1 METKIVLYDH
11 QRLYLDCM
19 TYFLN
24 HNNLTKKIKVEVF
37 NNFEDI
43 EGSIINNNTLLIIN
57 SIGVSCTEVNTQIE
71 KFLQLNPASKIIIH
85 STNTEVRNIK
95 KFFDKGVKGYLGNN
109 TDGAEFSEAIKQ
121 VMDGN
126 IFVNYDVKNELLNS
140 ICGVEN
146 ENEKKSGVFEDIT
159 AREKDVLLLICDG
172 LRSREIAEKLFIS
185 SHTVD
190 SHRRNMMLKFNVNS
204 SAKLV
209 KFALENK
216 LIVY

>member
-24 HNNLTKKIKVEVF
+24 HNSVTKKLKIEIF
-37 NNFEDI
+37 NSFEDI
-43 EGSIINNNTLLIIN
+43 EKSILTDNTLLIIN
-57 SIGVSCTEVNTQIE
+57 STGLSCIDVNAQIE
-71 KFLQLNPASKIIIH
+71 NFLKLNPSLKIIIH

-95 KFFDKGVKGYLGNN
+95 KFFDKGVRGYLGSN
-109 TDGAEFSEAIKQ
+109 TDSSEFSEAIKQ
-121 VMDGN
+121 VIDGKV
-126 IFVNYDVKNELLNS
+126 FVNYDVKNELLNS

-146 ENEKKSGVFEDIT
+146 ESDKKTGAFEDLT
-159 AREKDVLLLICDG
+159 VRKKDVLLLICDG

-209 KFALENK
+209 KFAMENK